1 MTATFYVKYA
11 FTAKDVSYAS
21 MDVCEV
27 IVVINVL
34 QFCLVRLFSLYL
46 LLFYYYFSGKS
57 KAVVSYA
64 GWVIICCVLYVHECS
79 DMSDQS
85 LIRWNW
91 GSWDNE
97 MFCLCPSSICAI
109 REVLQLIRRILCPQ
123 HSYPISD
130 RTSPI
135 PSTTVQACHILR
147 RFWARS
153 FFQRIFQF

>member
-11 FTAKDVSYAS
+11 FRAKDVSYAS

-64 GWVIICCVLYVHECS
+64 G
-79 DMSDQS
+79 
-85 LIRWNW
+85 
-91 GSWDNE
+91 
-97 MFCLCPSSICAI
+97 
-109 REVLQLIRRILCPQ
+109 
-123 HSYPISD
+123 
-130 RTSPI
+130 
-135 PSTTVQACHILR
+135 
-147 RFWARS
+147 
-153 FFQRIFQF
+153 